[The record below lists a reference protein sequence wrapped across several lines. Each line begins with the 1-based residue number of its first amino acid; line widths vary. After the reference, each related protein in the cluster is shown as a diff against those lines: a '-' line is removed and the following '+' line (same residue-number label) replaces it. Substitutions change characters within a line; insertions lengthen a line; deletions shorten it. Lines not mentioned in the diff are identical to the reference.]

1 MEFTIINADNFITN
15 NWAGGTSTQLF
26 IYPPMADYQKR
37 NFDFRLSTAKVEIE
51 KSDFTPLPG
60 VSRKIIILDGSIIL
74 HHENHYSKKLNKF
87 ELDTFE
93 GDWKTSSVGK
103 CTDFNLMTQN
113 NTIGELSVSVIK
125 KNQSIDF
132 FIEKGWDHLFIY
144 LYSGK
149 ISLDYNNK
157 TENLNQGDLIAINN
171 FSNKN
176 IQYKGIEN
184 SELIFSKISISKNK
198 YVQYDH

>member
-1 MEFTIINADNFITN
+1 
-15 NWAGGTSTQLF
+15 
-26 IYPPMADYQKR
+26 
-37 NFDFRLSTAKVEIE
+37 
-51 KSDFTPLPG
+51 
-60 VSRKIIILDGSIIL
+60 
-74 HHENHYSKKLNKF
+74 
-87 ELDTFE
+87 LDTFE